1 MTPRP
6 ARRPGLSGRVY
17 GLLLVGYP
25 REFRRRHG
33 AAMVELFLE
42 KRDDV
47 RANATAGGRARFWL
61 ATLSDV
67 ARNAAAERAA
77 QRQRARA
84 AAPPRTRGSAF
95 GSLAQDVRFA
105 VRRLRHEPGFTVV
118 ALLTLAIGIGA
129 NTAMFS
135 AVHGVLLRP
144 LGFPQPDRLVELW
157 QADLSRSSRPNPVP
171 GGLVLDWQAG
181 SRAFSGLAAYAYTT
195 ANLTGQGEPARIP
208 VAMVSTGFFSTL
220 GVRPA
225 VGRDFRPADAAP
237 GAAPVVI
244 VSHDFWRRHLAAR
257 GAGLDDRTVDLNG
270 RRCSVIGVMPAGLED
285 LSWRGADLWMP
296 VALDPTDHARGG
308 LRVVARLGPGV
319 SAAQARADLEAVQ
332 ARVGAE
338 LPDDS
343 FVLPN
348 VLITPLRDDMVR
360 GATTPLVMF
369 QVAALLVLLIMCANL
384 GAVLLARASARQTE
398 MAIRAALGAGR
409 RRLARQLLT
418 ESLVLSLA
426 GAVPG
431 LLVARWGV
439 GFILANLPADAPR
452 VAEIGLDPVVLWASF
467 GLAALVGLVFGL
479 VPAIRVWRTDLDDAL
494 RRGSPGGGG
503 TRSRALSAFVVG
515 EVALALVLLVGAGL
529 MSRSLVARQRVEPG
543 FDTGG
548 ALAVEVS
555 LPRSRYPDAAA
566 DRRFFDALE
575 ERLQAVPGVQA
586 VGLVN
591 TLPLSQSWGSIR
603 YAVPDA
609 PDARV
614 QALFYEVSAGYFGA
628 MRIPVRTGRAFT
640 TRDDAGAPAVAIVS
654 EQVARRH
661 WPGGA
666 VGHRVRI
673 PWEEGWRTIVGV
685 VGDVQHTGLDGE
697 PDAGIYVPARQM
709 PFPRGV
715 VVLRGDVP
723 ATRLVEAAR
732 SAVQAL
738 DPGLPLFNVRSLD
751 DLRAEA
757 LQPATL
763 FAELMGAFS
772 LVALALGAVGLYGVV
787 AYAVS
792 RRTREMGLRLALGAR
807 RGHVLRLF
815 MGAGL
820 RLVLAGLA
828 LGWLATL
835 GLAPLVRS
843 LLYGVAPTDP
853 LTMAGVTGLLLAV
866 AAAAAY
872 LPARRATA
880 ADPVQ
885 ALRAE

>member
-1 MTPRP
+1 MSARP
-6 ARRPGLSGRVY
+6 ARRGGVAGLVY
-17 GLLLVGYP
+17 GLLLRAYP
-25 REFRRRHG
+25 RAFRARHG
-33 AAMVELFLE
+33 AAMRELFLA

-47 RANATAGGRARFWL
+47 RRHAPRGRRAGFWL
-61 ATLSDV
+61 ETLSDV
-67 ARNAAAERAA
+67 TRNAAAERRAE
-77 QRQRARA
+77 RQRARA
-84 AAPPRTRGSAF
+84 AAPRRAGGSIV
-95 GSLAQDVRFA
+95 GSLAQDARFA
-105 VRRLRHEPGFTVV
+105 VRRLLHEPGFTVV

-157 QADLSRSSRPNPVP
+157 QADLSRSRRPNPVP

-181 SRAFSGLAAYAYTT
+181 SRALDGLAAYAYTT
-195 ANLTGQGEPARIP
+195 ANLTGEGEPSRIP
-208 VAMVSTGFFSTL
+208 VAMVSTGFFATL
-220 GVRPA
+220 GVHPA
-225 VGRDFRPADAAP
+225 VGRDFVPADGAP

-244 VSHDFWRRHLAAR
+244 VSHGFWRRHLA
-257 GAGLDDRTVDLNG
+257 GGGSGLANRTIDLNG
-270 RRCSVIGVMPAGLED
+270 RRCAVVGVMPAGLED
-285 LSWRGADLWMP
+285 LSWRGADLWIP
-296 VALDPTDHARGG
+296 LALDPGDHASGG
-308 LRVVARLGPGV
+308 LRVVARLAPGV
-319 SAAQARADLEAVQ
+319 SPAQARADLEAVQ
-332 ARVGAE
+332 ARVGAG
-338 LPDDS
+338 LPKDS

-348 VLITPLRDDMVR
+348 VLVTSLKDDVVR

-369 QVAALLVLLIMCANL
+369 QAAALLVLLIMCANL

-426 GAVPG
+426 GALPG

-439 GFILANLPADAPR
+439 GFILASLPPDAPR
-452 VAEIGLDPVVLWASF
+452 VAGIGLDAAVLWSSL
-467 GLAALVGLVFGL
+467 GLAALTGLVFGL

-503 TRSRALSAFVVG
+503 APQHALSVFVVG
-515 EVALALVLLVGAGL
+515 QVALALVLLVGAGL
-529 MSRSLVARQRVEPG
+529 MSRSLVARQRVDPG
-543 FDTGG
+543 FETGG

-555 LPRSRYPDAAA
+555 LPRSRYASADD

-575 ERLQAVPGVQA
+575 ARLQAVPGVRA

-603 YAVPDA
+603 YQVPDA
-609 PDARV
+609 PETPV
-614 QALFYEVSAGYFGA
+614 QALFYQVNAGYFGA
-628 MRIPVRTGRAFT
+628 MRIPVRAGRAFT
-640 TRDDAGAPAVAIVS
+640 AEDDARAPAVAIVS

-666 VGHRVRI
+666 VGHRIRV

-697 PDAGIYVPARQM
+697 PDAGIYVPARQL

-723 ATRLVEAAR
+723 PARLVEAAR
-732 SAVQAL
+732 SAVKAL
-738 DPGLPLFNVRSLD
+738 DPGLPLFNVRTLD

-757 LQPATL
+757 LQTPTL
-763 FAELMGAFS
+763 LAELMGAFS
-772 LVALALGAVGLYGVV
+772 LIALALGAVGLYGVV

-792 RRTREMGLRLALGAR
+792 RRTREMGLRMALGAR

-815 MGAGL
+815 MGSGL
-820 RLVLAGLA
+820 RLVLAGLT

-843 LLYGVAPTDP
+843 LLYGVAPIDP
-853 LTMAGVTGLLLAV
+853 PTLAGVSALLLAV
-866 AAAAAY
+866 AAVAAY
-872 LPARRATA
+872 LPARRATT
-880 ADPVQ
+880 ADPVT
-885 ALRAE
+885 ALRIE